1 MKAIT
6 RALLIGLLFVGSAY
20 ADDPTKTTDT
30 TKTNKDTTAKK
41 EKLTPAELQVMAHY
55 KDVNMTEID
64 LGKVAKKQGGTAA
77 VKSYGEMMVKD
88 HGAMDKQ
95 LKDLAKMTKQ
105 TIPAE
110 KMTTDAEKQAQAE
123 MKKDVAA
130 LKKLKGA
137 DFDRAYI
144 QMMIDGHEREVSNI
158 DSKMAE
164 VNNPELKTL
173 LTDLKPQL
181 QHHEDAAKELQKN
194 NAQAMNQP
202 HTNQPQAKQQPRK

>member
-20 ADDPTKTTDT
+20 ADDPSKTTDT
-30 TKTNKDTTAKK
+30 KTTKDTTAKK
-41 EKLTPAELQVMAHY
+41 EKLTPEELQVMAHFH
-55 KDVNMTEID
+55 DVNTTEID

-77 VKSYGEMMVKD
+77 VKAYGEMMVKD
-88 HGAMDKQ
+88 HGTLDKQ
-95 LKDLAKMTKQ
+95 LKDIAKATKQ
-105 TIPAE
+105 TIPKE

-123 MKKDVAA
+123 MKKDIAA

-158 DSKMAE
+158 DSKMGD
-164 VNNPELKTL
+164 VTNPELKTF
-173 LTDLKPQL
+173 LTDAKPEL